1 MGKSW
6 RRQTRQSGTAEDRQV
21 NVKAKRGYGGNE
33 GGSYD

>member
-1 MGKSW
+1 M
-6 RRQTRQSGTAEDRQV
+6 TAKRAAFFRVFAGQV